1 MASRMGTDEEM
12 GQNKSSGWMLDQK
25 LDQPMDEEAMR
36 LKNMS
41 TEKVSLHFSFG
52 VNLNIRYS
60 CPCDFTLLYI
70 VYVCETPYCYDL

>member
-36 LKNMS
+36 LKNTS
-41 TEKVSLHFSFG
+41 TEKVSLHFSSG
-52 VNLNIRYS
+52 VNL
-60 CPCDFTLLYI
+60 
-70 VYVCETPYCYDL
+70 

>member
-52 VNLNIRYS
+52 VNFEYKIFMSL
-60 CPCDFTLLYI
+60 
-70 VYVCETPYCYDL
+70 